1 MIMLGEVKTTEEL
14 VMTLT
19 HVHEEEYRRLC
30 REEGLE
36 DGLERGLDFGRREV
50 ASNLLRMKVLTDQQI
65 IEASGLTEE
74 VIEELKKEIV

>member
-1 MIMLGEVKTTEEL
+1 MIKVGGSKNTEEL
-14 VMTLT
+14 IMTLT

-65 IEASGLTEE
+65 IEATGLSAS
-74 VIEELKKEIV
+74 VIEELKKEL